1 MEHSIRTPSWE
12 KIFNQQRFV
21 RSHSSLYSHIPSLK
35 SFKRLGTWKIFKCMK
50 LSDWDKGLS
59 MTNMHYYSLYN
70 YSQMNM
76 VITYRLW
83 LFFVWLLKFK
93 NMVKGKY
100 TRAFAERPLRWHSS
114 RDIISEEQ
122 CNKNWKKS
130 HKSMYFICPGYR
142 NKNKHWPLVE
152 YSVYVEELA

>member
-1 MEHSIRTPSWE
+1 MEHSIRTPSYYST
-12 KIFNQQRFV
+12 NRGFV

-76 VITYRLW
+76 VITYRVW

-93 NMVKGKY
+93 NIKKICIFLQGKY

-114 RDIISEEQ
+114 LFLRNSVTRIE
-122 CNKNWKKS
+122 KNLTNLC
-130 HKSMYFICPGYR
+130 I
-142 NKNKHWPLVE
+142 L
-152 YSVYVEELA
+152 SVQVTEIKTSIDP

>member
-12 KIFNQQRFV
+12 KLFNQQRFV

-35 SFKRLGTWKIFKCMK
+35 RFKRLGTWEIFKCMN

-83 LFFVWLLKFK
+83 PFFCLVTEIQKYKKSVFFCKENIQELLQR
-93 NMVKGKY
+93 G
-100 TRAFAERPLRWHSS
+100 LWGHSS
-114 RDIISEEQ
+114 LFLRNSVTRIE
-122 CNKNWKKS
+122 KN
-130 HKSMYFICPGYR
+130 FTNLCI
-142 NKNKHWPLVE
+142 L
-152 YSVYVEELA
+152 SVQVTEIKTSIDP